1 MCQASLSR
9 PSCYPSATTFP
20 FHPGLRGLGGVHE
33 GCPRG
38 SVQGPSVRLHR
49 DPRGSIFVLC
59 SQRLGLVARGR
70 LGKPL
75 VARPRR
81 AWGGR
86 PCLACLHQAGPGFVC
101 GAARAWG
108 FLSLCFL
115 LTSCTR
121 GIRALLARRQSAPAR
136 RSRGSLAPGPPT
148 PRPSRPRS
156 LPTFSEETTAR
167 VCPRAQPQGGPCPA
181 GFGVPWTR
189 RRRPHGWPR
198 LGLGEV
204 GC

>member
-9 PSCYPSATTFP
+9 PSYYPSATTFP

-59 SQRLGLVARGR
+59 SQRQGLVARWR

-148 PRPSRPRS
+148 PRPSPASLAPYFLGGNNSACMPQSPAAGRTLPRRFWS
-156 LPTFSEETTAR
+156 PLDSPEAASWVAKAR
-167 VCPRAQPQGGPCPA
+167 A
-181 GFGVPWTR
+181 W
-189 RRRPHGWPR
+189 
-198 LGLGEV
+198 
-204 GC
+204 